1 MKSVSVLREQL
12 RKLLAFAARPSVG
25 AGARNAIYNVSDQ
38 MATPVLMVVAARF
51 LTTHMGFE
59 QFGVWV
65 LVLALTGSLAV
76 FNFGLGDATIKFIS
90 QDRGTGNMGSVART
104 FRVNLTMGTL
114 LGVAAALALLLGAP
128 MIARH
133 VFGASAAS
141 FATDV
146 HAIDLGGLI
155 LALRSVESILA
166 NTLRAFEDYAGA
178 ARVSVCVKIGIVGSA
193 VGLVALGYGVVAIL
207 LATVACVIAGL
218 VAYMMRVRTTIQGV
232 SFLPEFDSFLWRR
245 VSSFGFY
252 SWAQSLAAV
261 LFNQGDKLVVG
272 ALLGTAAVARYAIC
286 TQVASVV
293 QIITAAAFN
302 FLFPQFSRR
311 YEAGETSNVR
321 RIFRLGMATNLALA
335 AILAIPL
342 LLAGKFILTLWM
354 GRAFAEQSYILLAVL
369 TVGYAWLAVNVV
381 PYLALLGFGKIR
393 FVCIAN
399 VIAGVAS
406 VAGSAL
412 LIPAFGLI
420 GAGLGRLAY
429 GAIVTVYYFEVART
443 LQRGKVA
450 VAPAT
455 AFDRAI

>member
-1 MKSVSVLREQL
+1 MLGEQL
-12 RKLLAFAARPSVG
+12 RKLLTFAARPSVG
-25 AGARNAIYNVSDQ
+25 AGARNAVYNVCDQ
-38 MATPVLMVVAARF
+38 MATPVLMVVAAPF
-51 LTTHMGFE
+51 LTTHLGFE
-59 QFGVWV
+59 QFGVWM

-90 QDRGTGNMGSVART
+90 QDRGTGKIESIART

-114 LGVAAALALLLGAP
+114 LGVAAGAALFLGSP
-128 MIARH
+128 LIAH
-133 VFGASAAS
+133 YIFDASPTS

-146 HAIDLGGLI
+146 RAIDLGGLI

-166 NTLRAFEDYAGA
+166 NTLRAFEDYSGA
-178 ARVSVCVKIGIVGSA
+178 ARVSVCVKAGIVGSA
-193 VGLVALGYGVVAIL
+193 VGLVALGHGVIAIL
-207 LATVACVIAGL
+207 LSTVACVIAGL
-218 VAYMMRVRTTIQGV
+218 VAYTVRVRTIVRGV

-245 VSSFGFY
+245 VSGFGFY

-311 YEAGETSNVR
+311 YEAGETSNVN
-321 RIFRLGMATNLALA
+321 RIFRLGMATNLALT

-342 LLAGKFILTLWM
+342 LIAGKFILTLWM

-369 TVGYAWLAVNVV
+369 TLGYAWLAVNVV

-399 VIAGVAS
+399 IVAGVAS
-406 VAGSAL
+406 VVGSVL

-429 GAIVTVYYFEVART
+429 GAVVTVYYFEVVRT
-443 LQRGKVA
+443 LQRAKVA
-450 VAPAT
+450 VAPAA

>member
-146 HAIDLGGLI
+146 HAIGRRAGRIGLRGRRHS
-155 LALRSVESILA
+155 AGNRGMRNRRAGSVHDEGPDHHS
-166 NTLRAFEDYAGA
+166 G
-178 ARVSVCVKIGIVGSA
+178 
-193 VGLVALGYGVVAIL
+193 
-207 LATVACVIAGL
+207 
-218 VAYMMRVRTTIQGV
+218 
-232 SFLPEFDSFLWRR
+232 SFLPARVRLVFMAKGFELRFL
-245 VSSFGFY
+245 
-252 SWAQSLAAV
+252 
-261 LFNQGDKLVVG
+261 
-272 ALLGTAAVARYAIC
+272 LLGAELGCSAVQPR
-286 TQVASVV
+286 
-293 QIITAAAFN
+293 
-302 FLFPQFSRR
+302 
-311 YEAGETSNVR
+311 
-321 RIFRLGMATNLALA
+321 
-335 AILAIPL
+335 
-342 LLAGKFILTLWM
+342 
-354 GRAFAEQSYILLAVL
+354 
-369 TVGYAWLAVNVV
+369 
-381 PYLALLGFGKIR
+381 
-393 FVCIAN
+393 
-399 VIAGVAS
+399 
-406 VAGSAL
+406 
-412 LIPAFGLI
+412 
-420 GAGLGRLAY
+420 
-429 GAIVTVYYFEVART
+429 
-443 LQRGKVA
+443 
-450 VAPAT
+450 
-455 AFDRAI
+455 

>member
-1 MKSVSVLREQL
+1 MLGERLRE
-12 RKLLAFAARPSVG
+12 LLTFAARPGVS
-25 AGARNAIYNVSDQ
+25 AGARNAVYNVSDQ
-38 MATPVLMVVAARF
+38 IATPVLMVVAARF

-59 QFGVWV
+59 QFGVWM

-90 QDRGTGNMGSVART
+90 QDRGTGSSESVART

-114 LGVAAALALLLGAP
+114 LGVAAGAGLVLSAP
-128 MIARH
+128 LIARH
-133 VFGASAAS
+133 VFDASPIS
-141 FATDV
+141 FVTDV
-146 HAIDLGGLI
+146 YAIDLGGLI
-155 LALRSVESILA
+155 LALRSAESILA

-178 ARVSVCVKIGIVGSA
+178 AKVSVCVKMGIVGSA
-193 VGLVALGYGVVAIL
+193 VGLVAFGHGVIAIL
-207 LATVACVIAGL
+207 LATVGCVIAGL
-218 VAYMMRVRTTIQGV
+218 VAYTTRVRTIVQGI
-232 SFLPEFDSFLWRR
+232 SFLPEFNFFLWRR

-293 QIITAAAFN
+293 QVVTAAAFN

-311 YEAGETSNVR
+311 YEAGETSNVK
-321 RIFRLGMATNLALA
+321 RIFRLGMATNLALT

-342 LLAGKFILTLWM
+342 LIAGKFILTLWM
-354 GRAFAEQSYILLAVL
+354 GRAFAAQSYVLLAVL

-399 VIAGVAS
+399 VIAGVVS
-406 VAGSAL
+406 VAGSTL

-429 GAIVTVYYFEVART
+429 GAVVTVYYFEVART
-443 LQRGKVA
+443 LQRAKDPV
-450 VAPAT
+450 VPAT
-455 AFDRAI
+455 AFDRAV